1 MTTMPRRPHLFR
13 PTLGL
18 TAIAWLF
25 ACATAAAQGYPN
37 RPIRLIVPFPPG
49 QATDILARLL
59 ADQLGKALG
68 QQVVV
73 ENRPG
78 AGGLIGSEM
87 VARAV
92 PDGYTLVVSGV
103 ASHVVAPALNPN
115 LGFDPIKDFTHI
127 ALFGGPPDVLVVSNP
142 TPARTLA
149 EFIAYGKTSPGKLSY
164 ATPGIGTHGHL
175 VAELLQQRAGFR
187 MEHVPYRGAGQAV
200 GDIVGNQIP
209 SGSFT
214 LTTASEHIRAGTIRA
229 LAVSSPKRLPDYPDV
244 PTYTELGFP
253 ELVTV
258 TWFSLSGPAGIP
270 EPIVKKLNAEVIKAL
285 AQPDIRQ
292 RLARDAID
300 PEPLDPAA
308 FVKFIEEETKIWV
321 PIARASGAKAN

>member
-1 MTTMPRRPHLFR
+1 MRTGFAIAAALLVLGLPPAEAQEYPAKPVKIIAPFA
-13 PTLGL
+13 PGGSADTLGRLVAIKL
-18 TAIAWLF
+18 TES
-25 ACATAAAQGYPN
+25 
-37 RPIRLIVPFPPG
+37 
-49 QATDILARLL
+49 
-59 ADQLGKALG
+59 LG
-68 QQVVV
+68 QQFVV

-78 AGGLIGSEM
+78 AGGLLGSEL
-87 VARAV
+87 VARAA

-115 LGFDPIKDFTHI
+115 LSFDPVKDFSHI

-142 TPARTLA
+142 LPARTLA
-149 EFIAYGKTSPGKLSY
+149 EFIAYGKTNPGKLSY
-164 ATPGIGTHGHL
+164 GTPGIGTHGHL
-175 VAELLQQRAGFR
+175 VAELLQQRASFR

-209 SGSFT
+209 AGSFT
-214 LTTASEHIRAGTIRA
+214 LTTASEHIKGGTIRA

-258 TWFSLSGPAGIP
+258 TWFALSGPAGMP
-270 EPIVKKLNAEVIKAL
+270 ETIVRKLNGEVIKAL

-292 RLARDAID
+292 RLHRDAID

-308 FVKFIEEETKIWV
+308 FVRFIEAETKIWA

>member
-1 MTTMPRRPHLFR
+1 MRYGF
-13 PTLGL
+13 
-18 TAIAWLF
+18 AIATVVLMLG
-25 ACATAAAQGYPN
+25 AVPAAAQEWPA
-37 RPIRLIVPFPPG
+37 RPVKIIAPFAPGGSADTLGRLVAIKL
-49 QATDILARLL
+49 TE
-59 ADQLGKALG
+59 ALG
-68 QQVVV
+68 QQFVV

-78 AGGLIGSEM
+78 AGGLLGSEM
-87 VARAV
+87 VARAA

-127 ALFGGPPDVLVVSNP
+127 ALFGGPPDVLVVSKP

-149 EFIAYGKTSPGKLSY
+149 EFIAYGKSNPGRLSY

-175 VAELLQQRAGFR
+175 VAELLQQRAGFK

-270 EPIVKKLNAEVIKAL
+270 EAIVKKLNSEVIKAL

-292 RLARDAID
+292 RLSRDAID

-308 FVKFIEEETKIWV
+308 FVRFIEEETKIWV

>member
-1 MTTMPRRPHLFR
+1 MRHGFAIAAVLLALGAVPAASQEWPAKPVKIIAPFAPGGTAD
-13 PTLGL
+13 TLGRLVAIKL
-18 TAIAWLF
+18 T
-25 ACATAAAQGYPN
+25 
-37 RPIRLIVPFPPG
+37 
-49 QATDILARLL
+49 D
-59 ADQLGKALG
+59 ALG
-68 QQVVV
+68 QQFVV

-200 GDIVGNQIP
+200 GEIVGNQIP

-285 AQPDIRQ
+285 ALPDIRQ

>member
-1 MTTMPRRPHLFR
+1 MRYKFAVAAALLALAVAPTGAQEWPAKPVKIIAPFAPGGTAD
-13 PTLGL
+13 TLGRLVAIKL
-18 TAIAWLF
+18 TES
-25 ACATAAAQGYPN
+25 
-37 RPIRLIVPFPPG
+37 
-49 QATDILARLL
+49 
-59 ADQLGKALG
+59 LG
-68 QQVVV
+68 QQFVV

-78 AGGLIGSEM
+78 AGGLLGSEM
-87 VARAV
+87 VARAA

-115 LGFDPIKDFTHI
+115 LSFDPLKDFTHI

-149 EFIAYGKTSPGKLSY
+149 EFIAYGKANPGKLSY

-175 VAELLQQRAGFR
+175 VAELLQQRANFK

-200 GDIVGNQIP
+200 GDIVGNQIAA
-209 SGSFT
+209 GSFT
-214 LTTASEHIRAGTIRA
+214 LTSASEHIRAGSMRA
-229 LAVSSPKRLPDYPDV
+229 LAVSSPKRLPEYPDV

-258 TWFSLSGPAGIP
+258 TWFSLSGPAGMP
-270 EPIVKKLNAEVIKAL
+270 EAIVKKLNAEVIKAL

-308 FVKFIEEETKIWV
+308 FVKFIEAETKIWV
-321 PIARASGAKAN
+321 PIAKASGAKAN

>member
-1 MTTMPRRPHLFR
+1 MRYGFAFAAALLVLGTAPAGAQEWPAKPVKIIAPFAPGGTAD
-13 PTLGL
+13 TLGRLVAIKL
-18 TAIAWLF
+18 TES
-25 ACATAAAQGYPN
+25 
-37 RPIRLIVPFPPG
+37 
-49 QATDILARLL
+49 
-59 ADQLGKALG
+59 LG
-68 QQVVV
+68 QQFVV

-78 AGGLIGSEM
+78 AGGLLGSEM
-87 VARAV
+87 VARAA

-115 LGFDPIKDFTHI
+115 LSFDPIKDFTHI
-127 ALFGGPPDVLVVSNP
+127 ATFGGPPDVLVVSNP
-142 TPARTLA
+142 LPAKTLA
-149 EFIAYGKTSPGKLSY
+149 EFIAYGKANPGKLSY
-164 ATPGIGTHGHL
+164 GTPGIGTHGHL
-175 VAELLQQRAGFR
+175 VAELLQQRGGFK

-209 SGSFT
+209 AGSFT

-229 LAVSSPKRLPDYPDV
+229 LAVSSPRRLPDYPDV

-258 TWFSLSGPAGIP
+258 TWFALSGPAGMA
-270 EPIVKKLNAEVIKAL
+270 EPIVRKLNGEVIKAL

-300 PEPLDPAA
+300 PEPFDPAA
-308 FVKFIEEETKIWV
+308 FVRFIEAETKIWT
-321 PIARASGAKAN
+321 PIAKASGAKAN

>member
-1 MTTMPRRPHLFR
+1 MRYGF
-13 PTLGL
+13 
-18 TAIAWLF
+18 AIATVVLMLG
-25 ACATAAAQGYPN
+25 AVPAAAQEWPA
-37 RPIRLIVPFPPG
+37 RPVKIIAPFAPGGSADTLGRLVAIKL
-49 QATDILARLL
+49 TE
-59 ADQLGKALG
+59 ALG
-68 QQVVV
+68 QQFVV

-78 AGGLIGSEM
+78 AGGLLGSEM
-87 VARAV
+87 VARAA

-103 ASHVVAPALNPN
+103 ASHVVAPALN

-149 EFIAYGKTSPGKLSY
+149 EFIAYGKSNPGRLSY

-175 VAELLQQRAGFR
+175 VAELLQQRAGFK

-270 EPIVKKLNAEVIKAL
+270 EAIVKKLNSEVIKAL

-292 RLARDAID
+292 RLSRDAID

-308 FVKFIEEETKIWV
+308 FVRFIEEETKIWV

>member
-1 MTTMPRRPHLFR
+1 MRHGFAIAAVLLALGAVPAASQEWPAKPVKIIAPFAPGGTAD
-13 PTLGL
+13 TLGRLVAIKL
-18 TAIAWLF
+18 T
-25 ACATAAAQGYPN
+25 
-37 RPIRLIVPFPPG
+37 
-49 QATDILARLL
+49 D
-59 ADQLGKALG
+59 ALG
-68 QQVVV
+68 QQFVV

-285 AQPDIRQ
+285 ALPDIRQ

>member
-1 MTTMPRRPHLFR
+1 MRLWLAIAAVLVAWTPIQAQEWPVKPVKIIAPFAPGGTAD
-13 PTLGL
+13 TLGRLVAIKL
-18 TAIAWLF
+18 TES
-25 ACATAAAQGYPN
+25 
-37 RPIRLIVPFPPG
+37 
-49 QATDILARLL
+49 
-59 ADQLGKALG
+59 LG
-68 QQVVV
+68 QQFVV

-78 AGGLIGSEM
+78 AGGLLGSEM
-87 VARAV
+87 VARAA

-115 LGFDPIKDFTHI
+115 LPFDPIKDFTHI

-142 TPARTLA
+142 TPAKTLA
-149 EFIAYGKTSPGKLSY
+149 EFIAYGKANPGKLSY

-175 VAELLQQRAGFR
+175 VAELLQQRANFK

-200 GDIVGNQIP
+200 GDIVGNQIAA
-209 SGSFT
+209 GSFT
-214 LTTASEHIRAGTIRA
+214 LTSASEHIRAGSMRA
-229 LAVSSPKRLPDYPDV
+229 LAVSSPKRLPEYPDV

-258 TWFSLSGPAGIP
+258 TWFSLSGPAGMP
-270 EPIVKKLNAEVIKAL
+270 EAIVKKLNAEVIKAL

-308 FVKFIEEETKIWV
+308 FVRFIEAETKIWV
-321 PIARASGAKAN
+321 PIAKASGAKAN

>member
-1 MTTMPRRPHLFR
+1 MRYRFAAAVALLALALAPASAQEWPAKPVKIIAPFA
-13 PTLGL
+13 PGGSADTLGRLVAIKL
-18 TAIAWLF
+18 TEAF
-25 ACATAAAQGYPN
+25 
-37 RPIRLIVPFPPG
+37 
-49 QATDILARLL
+49 
-59 ADQLGKALG
+59 G
-68 QQVVV
+68 QQFVV

-87 VARAV
+87 VARAA

-115 LGFDPIKDFTHI
+115 LSFDPIKDFTHI

-142 TPARTLA
+142 TPAKTLA
-149 EFIAYGKTSPGKLSY
+149 EFIAYGKANPGKLSY

-209 SGSFT
+209 AGSFT
-214 LTTASEHIRAGTIRA
+214 LTSASEHMRGGTIRA
-229 LAVSSPKRLPDYPDV
+229 LAVSSPKRLPEYPDV

-308 FVKFIEEETKIWV
+308 FVKFIEAETRIWV
-321 PIARASGAKAN
+321 PIAKASGAKAN

>member
-1 MTTMPRRPHLFR
+1 MRHGFAIAAVLLALGAVPAASQEWPAKPVKIIAPFAPGGTAD
-13 PTLGL
+13 TLGRLVAIKL
-18 TAIAWLF
+18 T
-25 ACATAAAQGYPN
+25 
-37 RPIRLIVPFPPG
+37 
-49 QATDILARLL
+49 D
-59 ADQLGKALG
+59 ALG
-68 QQVVV
+68 QQFVV

-200 GDIVGNQIP
+200 GEIVGNQIP

>member
-1 MTTMPRRPHLFR
+1 MRTGFAIAAALLVLGLPPAEAQEYPAKPVKIIAPFA
-13 PTLGL
+13 PGGSADTLGRLVAIKL
-18 TAIAWLF
+18 TES
-25 ACATAAAQGYPN
+25 
-37 RPIRLIVPFPPG
+37 
-49 QATDILARLL
+49 
-59 ADQLGKALG
+59 LG
-68 QQVVV
+68 QQFVV

-78 AGGLIGSEM
+78 AGGLLGSEL
-87 VARAV
+87 VARAA

-115 LGFDPIKDFTHI
+115 LSFDPVKDFSHI

-142 TPARTLA
+142 LPARTLA
-149 EFIAYGKTSPGKLSY
+149 EFIAYGKTNPGKLSY
-164 ATPGIGTHGHL
+164 GTPGIGTHGHL

-209 SGSFT
+209 AGSFT
-214 LTTASEHIRAGTIRA
+214 LTTASEHIKGGTIRA

-258 TWFSLSGPAGIP
+258 TWFALSGPAGMP
-270 EPIVKKLNAEVIKAL
+270 ETIVRKLNGEVIKAL

-292 RLARDAID
+292 RLHRDAID

-308 FVKFIEEETKIWV
+308 FVRFIEAETKIWA

>member
-1 MTTMPRRPHLFR
+1 MRTGFAFAAALLV
-13 PTLGL
+13 LG
-18 TAIAWLF
+18 
-25 ACATAAAQGYPN
+25 TAAASAQEWPAKPVKIIAPFAPGGTADTLG
-37 RPIRLIVPFPPG
+37 RLVAIKL
-49 QATDILARLL
+49 TET
-59 ADQLGKALG
+59 LG
-68 QQVVV
+68 QQFVV

-78 AGGLIGSEM
+78 AGGLLGSEM
-87 VARAV
+87 VARSA
-92 PDGYTLVVSGV
+92 PDGYTFVVSGV

-115 LGFDPIKDFTHI
+115 LSFDPIKDFTHI
-127 ALFGGPPDVLVVSNP
+127 ATFGGPPDVLVVSNP
-142 TPARTLA
+142 LPANTLA
-149 EFIAYGKTSPGKLSY
+149 EFIAYGKANPGKLSY
-164 ATPGIGTHGHL
+164 GTPGIGTHGHL
-175 VAELLQQRAGFR
+175 VAELLQQRAGFK

-209 SGSFT
+209 AGSFT
-214 LTTASEHIRAGTIRA
+214 LTTASEHIRAGTLRA

-258 TWFSLSGPAGIP
+258 TWFALSGPAGIP
-270 EPIVKKLNAEVIKAL
+270 TAIVRKLNSEVIKAL

-308 FVKFIEEETKIWV
+308 FVKFIEAETNIWA

>member
-1 MTTMPRRPHLFR
+1 MRYRFAAAVALLALALAPASAQEWPAKPVKIIAPFA
-13 PTLGL
+13 PGGSADTLGRLVAIKL
-18 TAIAWLF
+18 TEAF
-25 ACATAAAQGYPN
+25 
-37 RPIRLIVPFPPG
+37 
-49 QATDILARLL
+49 
-59 ADQLGKALG
+59 G
-68 QQVVV
+68 QQFVV

-78 AGGLIGSEM
+78 AGGLLGSEM
-87 VARAV
+87 VARAA

-115 LGFDPIKDFTHI
+115 LSFDPLKDFTHI

-142 TPARTLA
+142 TPAKTLA
-149 EFIAYGKTSPGKLSY
+149 EFIAYGKANPGKLSY

-175 VAELLQQRAGFR
+175 VAELLQQRAGFK

-200 GDIVGNQIP
+200 GDIVGNQIAA
-209 SGSFT
+209 GSFT
-214 LTTASEHIRAGTIRA
+214 LTSASEHIRAGSMRA
-229 LAVSSPKRLPDYPDV
+229 LAVSSPKRLPEYPDV

-258 TWFSLSGPAGIP
+258 TWFSLSGPAGVP

-292 RLARDAID
+292 RLQRDAID

-308 FVKFIEEETKIWV
+308 FVRFIEAETRIWV
-321 PIARASGAKAN
+321 PIAKASGAKAN

>member
-1 MTTMPRRPHLFR
+1 MRHGFAIAAVLLALGAVPAASQEWPAKPVKIIAPFAPGGTAD
-13 PTLGL
+13 TLGRLVAIKL
-18 TAIAWLF
+18 T
-25 ACATAAAQGYPN
+25 
-37 RPIRLIVPFPPG
+37 
-49 QATDILARLL
+49 D
-59 ADQLGKALG
+59 ALG
-68 QQVVV
+68 QQFVV

-285 AQPDIRQ
+285 ALPDIRQ

-321 PIARASGAKAN
+321 PIARASGA

>member
-1 MTTMPRRPHLFR
+1 MRTGFAIAAALLVLGLAPAEAQEYPAKPVKIIAPFA
-13 PTLGL
+13 PGGSADTLGRLVAIKL
-18 TAIAWLF
+18 TES
-25 ACATAAAQGYPN
+25 
-37 RPIRLIVPFPPG
+37 
-49 QATDILARLL
+49 
-59 ADQLGKALG
+59 LG
-68 QQVVV
+68 QQFVV

-78 AGGLIGSEM
+78 AGGLLGSEL
-87 VARAV
+87 VARAA

-115 LGFDPIKDFTHI
+115 LSFDPVKDFSHI

-142 TPARTLA
+142 LPARTLA
-149 EFIAYGKTSPGKLSY
+149 EFIAYGKTNPGKLSY
-164 ATPGIGTHGHL
+164 GTPGIGTHGHL

-209 SGSFT
+209 AGSFT
-214 LTTASEHIRAGTIRA
+214 LTTASEHIKGGTIRA

-258 TWFSLSGPAGIP
+258 TWFALSGPAGMP
-270 EPIVKKLNAEVIKAL
+270 ETIVRKLNSEVIKAL

-292 RLARDAID
+292 RLHRDAID

-308 FVKFIEEETKIWV
+308 FVKFIEAETKIWA

>member
-1 MTTMPRRPHLFR
+1 MRHGFAIAAVLLALGAVPAASQEWPAKPVKIIAPFAPGGTAD
-13 PTLGL
+13 TLGRLVAIKL
-18 TAIAWLF
+18 T
-25 ACATAAAQGYPN
+25 
-37 RPIRLIVPFPPG
+37 
-49 QATDILARLL
+49 D
-59 ADQLGKALG
+59 ALG
-68 QQVVV
+68 QQFVV

-87 VARAV
+87 VARAA

-285 AQPDIRQ
+285 ALPDIRQ